1 MHSAIPLHE
10 DRFVI
15 TCVPIGIQN
24 IAVTDLPNLPA
35 LFSSKAAVSRIIP
48 FYGISNQAPFTQ
60 KDNTA
65 GNRRIIDYVTNT
77 RDETGERII
86 AAFSA
91 PTNKVL
97 PYPLDIAFPV
107 ALFKKVTE

>member
-1 MHSAIPLHE
+1 MS
-10 DRFVI
+10 
-15 TCVPIGIQN
+15 
-24 IAVTDLPNLPA
+24 DLPNLPA
-35 LFSSKAAVSRIIP
+35 LFSSKAAVRRIIP
-48 FYGISNQAPFTQ
+48 FYGVSNVSPFTQ
-60 KDNTA
+60 KDNIA